1 MDLSAI
7 SRGNGKW
14 KPKGGKKSQKGK
26 TQGKR
31 LSDEEYNKRRE
42 EKSCFQCGKVG
53 HFASAC
59 RKGEKATYNQPRKPE
74 GGSKEALLIDGEE
87 MTPEQQEEWL
97 QQNELIPEDGSEGN
111 VPALNEQDLNLQ
123 EEDSEY
129 SSEWSEA
136 ELEVHEFDPNLTQE
150 QQRHVLG
157 FLGQINQQISE
168 LAREAM
174 AGIGMMEAE
183 ENTSDDANFLN
194 EIGDVFDN
202 EPYDP
207 RDYWFMQLGDEEYLR
222 SQTGIGQQPV
232 ADLGE
237 ILLERGWYDG
247 TTQQRRIMASLFRQL
262 VHERQERNNDA
273 HLVAWGLEVPPRGPP
288 SAWRNQDPSTSGS
301 SRSSESSESSDH
313 EIHIHTPQT
322 NERWR
327 WVGHDSQGR
336 VYMDTNSERLWT
348 ALHHTT
354 GTAVTYTRTYR
365 VTHADEERIDFE
377 SGTNR
382 HTEWRRELQTI
393 EFSAISANKELF
405 TTVARIGKQTVNA
418 IIDSGAQA
426 NFIHPDFAQKLGMKK
441 KLLDQIYRVR
451 MADGGHARTDD
462 GVISH
467 YTEPME
473 LETPDGHIA
482 PVSFNIMTTHHNII
496 LGLP

>member
-336 VYMDTNSERLWT
+336 VYMDTNSERL
-348 ALHHTT
+348 
-354 GTAVTYTRTYR
+354 
-365 VTHADEERIDFE
+365 
-377 SGTNR
+377 
-382 HTEWRRELQTI
+382 
-393 EFSAISANKELF
+393 
-405 TTVARIGKQTVNA
+405 
-418 IIDSGAQA
+418 
-426 NFIHPDFAQKLGMKK
+426 
-441 KLLDQIYRVR
+441 
-451 MADGGHARTDD
+451 
-462 GVISH
+462 
-467 YTEPME
+467 
-473 LETPDGHIA
+473 
-482 PVSFNIMTTHHNII
+482 
-496 LGLP
+496 